1 MDSDAVRLLEKRHFT
16 YCVGLGIVVA
26 ITSQMAERTDYNK
39 LLFGISIGALVV
51 NLAAAMWAFTPTRVF
66 EDNREFCVFK
76 TVFYSTG
83 FVSPYAA
90 ACVLISEKFAP
101 YLVATMSLTCVVITL
116 FNFYDLIKSNATATD
131 DQVLPTTNA
140 ALTPEYHYATA
151 RIAAAEEEEEQN
163 LGGGSGLSPNL
174 PWRTATVKE
183 NWNMI
188 IQCDEAACITL
199 CLQLLKYPFPFG
211 KDEFMPS
218 SCVGLD
224 ARLGVSASSFSAE
237 CMLPSCA
244 GKGLLGRHYN
254 GVRGRW
260 DNLLAVISAGSSMPL
275 LPKDV
280 YVRRHFDSLKAVQSG
295 LGMLQLLY
303 YNQKIVYSCSAGSSM
318 PLIPK
323 DLREDSLK
331 AVQSGLGTAAVV
343 EAIARISYFYE
354 HESCGQYTPFREGTG

>member
-1 MDSDAVRLLEKRHFT
+1 LLEKRHFT

-66 EDNREFCVFK
+66 EDNREFRVFK

-116 FNFYDLIKSNATATD
+116 FNFYDLIKCSLTLLSNMTPPD

-151 RIAAAEEEEEQN
+151 RIAAAEEEEEEEQN

-174 PWRTATVKE
+174 PWRTATGPASQE
-183 NWNMI
+183 QTGLN
-188 IQCDEAACITL
+188 
-199 CLQLLKYPFPFG
+199 
-211 KDEFMPS
+211 EFT
-218 SCVGLD
+218 
-224 ARLGVSASSFSAE
+224 
-237 CMLPSCA
+237 
-244 GKGLLGRHYN
+244 N
-254 GVRGRW
+254 
-260 DNLLAVISAGSSMPL
+260 IPL
-275 LPKDV
+275 
-280 YVRRHFDSLKAVQSG
+280 
-295 LGMLQLLY
+295 
-303 YNQKIVYSCSAGSSM
+303 
-318 PLIPK
+318 
-323 DLREDSLK
+323 
-331 AVQSGLGTAAVV
+331 
-343 EAIARISYFYE
+343 
-354 HESCGQYTPFREGTG
+354 